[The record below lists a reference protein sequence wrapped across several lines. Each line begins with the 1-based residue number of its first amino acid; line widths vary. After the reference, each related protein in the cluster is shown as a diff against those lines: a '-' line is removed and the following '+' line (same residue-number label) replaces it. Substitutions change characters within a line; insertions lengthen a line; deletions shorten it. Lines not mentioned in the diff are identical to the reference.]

1 MSRWKDSFAGTE
13 GKASW
18 RFAHLFRPMYAPRH
32 AGGSGANM
40 GQPSDFLRPLIGEK
54 NERAISLARS
64 RPLDSDL
71 RRSGSASE
79 SQLRFSPN
87 HLGLT
92 NLRSHAPR
100 SSKITIA
107 ARTCSPP
114 PFPSCLARVSLPI
127 PEDDCL
133 FALSSGR
140 SLFR

>member
-1 MSRWKDSFAGTE
+1 MG
-13 GKASW
+13 
-18 RFAHLFRPMYAPRH
+18 LAPK
-32 AGGSGANM
+32 
-40 GQPSDFLRPLIGEK
+40 LIYYEHKK
-54 NERAISLARS
+54 NERAISLARP
-64 RPLDSDL
+64 RPLDSDF

-79 SQLRFSPN
+79 SQLWLSPN

-100 SSKITIA
+100 SSKITAA

-114 PFPSCLARVSLPI
+114 SFSSCLARVSLPI

-140 SLFR
+140 LLFR